1 MQASLYRDICRIQ
14 PETQDNGGD
23 EGAPA
28 GSASKLLGRK
38 PKEEAFVAMAVAVGG
53 HNQLWQAMRDPD
65 AELWAPAPFNWSLE
79 PLARMH

>member
-28 GSASKLLGRK
+28 GPSKHAARNPGG
-38 PKEEAFVAMAVAVGG
+38 EDYAAMVVAVGG
-53 HNQLWQAMRDPD
+53 HMQLWQAMRDPD
-65 AELWAPAPFNWSLE
+65 AELWAPTPFNWSLE
-79 PLARMH
+79 PLPRMH